1 MTAKNYAAKGLQLQ
15 MGDGATPTEAF
26 TAIANLG
33 DLTGPGA
40 ALDTVEVTHHGSP
53 AKEFAA
59 TLLDGGEVSLSINWD
74 PAEATHKN
82 AAGGLIYVMEQKTL
96 KNWKIVT
103 PDTGASVVAF
113 SAFVVGFEPEG
124 PVAGKLAAK
133 VKLRISGAVTFP

>member
-1 MTAKNYAAKGLQLQ
+1 MAKSYSAKGLQLQ

-26 TAIANLG
+26 TAVANLG

-59 TLLDGGEVSLSINWD
+59 TILDGGEVSVSINYD

-82 AAGGLIYVMEQKTL
+82 AAGGLIYVMEQKLL
-96 KNWKIVT
+96 KNFKIVFA
-103 PDTGASVVAF
+103 DTGASVLAF
-113 SAFVVGFEPEG
+113 AAFVVGFEPEG

-133 VKLRISGAVTFP
+133 IKLRISGAVTFP